1 MVILYYPDVLIL
13 HDTIDTTDTT
23 PQYQRVTMTRARIHI
38 DTIDTCLALGL
49 TNPFIINR
57 LRTSQT
63 ADRRSRAPNKDKRA
77 HAHARPRDKPRAHTR
92 THTRAH
98 TRTRARAKSQTA
110 DRRSPPH
117 PHPRAHE
124 SESHSS
130 IYILIRANDLQKTQ
144 S

>member
-1 MVILYYPDVLIL
+1 LVILYYPDVRIL

-77 HAHARPRDKPRAHTR
+77 HAHARPRDKPRAPTRTHTR
-92 THTRAH
+92 THTR
-98 TRTRARAKSQTA
+98 TRASKKPDRRPPKSTPPPPTRARVGV
-110 DRRSPPH
+110 P
-117 PHPRAHE
+117 
-124 SESHSS
+124 
-130 IYILIRANDLQKTQ
+130 
-144 S
+144 